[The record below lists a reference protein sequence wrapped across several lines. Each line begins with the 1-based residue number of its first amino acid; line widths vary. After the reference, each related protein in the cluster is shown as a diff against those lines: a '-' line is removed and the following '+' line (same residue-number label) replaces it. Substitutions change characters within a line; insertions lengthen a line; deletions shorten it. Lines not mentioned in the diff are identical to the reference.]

1 MPARRRRATALLI
14 PWERIFEA
22 LEFGANI
29 GGALGD
35 GHEKDKEDGPS
46 DEVRRKDAIE
56 IFH

>member
-1 MPARRRRATALLI
+1 MTGSHITCRSLGPG
-14 PWERIFEA
+14 ERIFEA

-35 GHEKDKEDGPS
+35 GYEKDKEDSPS